1 MIGRAGG
8 TVTGV
13 DARVL
18 SATLLGATAGDAATV
33 RTRSGALIPARVV
46 AVERGRTLLAP
57 LVDADGAG
65 AGDRVV
71 LDALAL
77 SALVGTPLLGRAVAS
92 SGAALDG
99 RPDPAGLRA
108 PLRARIVAPGERAA
122 IAEPFWTGIR
132 AIDGPLAFGRGA
144 RVGIFGSA
152 GAGKSTL
159 LEAIVAVNS
168 ADATVVALVGERGR
182 EAERWLR
189 RIDPRTTLICAT
201 SDTSPAERLR
211 AADLAFAQAEALR
224 ARGLHVLLVLDSLA
238 RVAGAAR
245 DVALAAGESA
255 GRGGYPPSV
264 VGRQARLLERAGAT
278 ATGSVT
284 LVATVLAE
292 GLVDSDP
299 IADAARAALDGH
311 IVLAARLAA
320 SGWFP
325 AIDICASAS
334 RTFPDVA
341 SVRHRRGAVLLR
353 GAIAALDASRDARA
367 LGLDPAA
374 GDPVLA
380 QALAAEAR
388 IAAFLRQHADPAPPD
403 ETLMLLDE
411 IADSLDD
418 GYLR

>member
-8 TVTGV
+8 TVTGI

-18 SATLLGATAGDAATV
+18 SATLLGATAGDAAAV
-33 RTRSGALIPARVV
+33 RTASGARIPARVV

-57 LVDADGAG
+57 LVDTDGAG
-65 AGDRVV
+65 VGDRVV

-77 SALVGTPLLGRAVAS
+77 TALVGTPLLGRAVAS
-92 SGAALDG
+92 TGAALDG

-108 PLRARIVAPGERAA
+108 PLRSRITAPGERAA
-122 IAEPFWTGIR
+122 IIEPFWTGVR

-159 LEAIVAVNS
+159 LEAIVGGS
-168 ADATVVALVGERGR
+168 CADATVVALVGERGR

-189 RIDPRTTLICAT
+189 CIGPRTTVICAT
-201 SDTSPAERLR
+201 SDTNPAERLR

-245 DVALAAGESA
+245 DVALAAGEPA

-278 ATGSVT
+278 AAGSVT

-292 GLVDSDP
+292 GPVDGDP

-311 IVLAARLAA
+311 ILLAARLAA
-320 SGWFP
+320 AGWFP

-334 RTFPDVA
+334 RTFADVA
-341 SVRHRRGAVLLR
+341 SVRHRRGAALLR

-367 LGLDPAA
+367 LGLDAAA
-374 GDPVLA
+374 GDPLLA
-380 QALAAEAR
+380 RALAAEPR
-388 IAAFLRQHADPAPPD
+388 IAAFLRQHSDPAPAD